1 MTRLR
6 ATIFFLAPMGL
17 ACAALALALALPQ
30 VFAGEDR
37 LRAVANLAALTALTC
52 IPLLFLLGA
61 RSPLAV
67 QALGLPRTFRVHK
80 ALGLA
85 FPALLAVHAG
95 LHVFRFAR
103 AMGLSFPQAALD
115 VPNTWEMVLG
125 KAALA
130 LFFAAW
136 GAAWLGTSGRLPRR
150 IWRPV
155 HLAAYLAAPAAFVH
169 ALFRGED
176 MTRGWLFAVWIVA
189 AATWLMAVGWRALRA
204 RSAPY

>member
-1 MTRLR
+1 VTRLR
-6 ATIFFLAPMGL
+6 AAILFLAPVGL
-17 ACAALALALALPQ
+17 AGSALGLALPQ

-37 LRAVANLAALTALTC
+37 LRAVANLAALTALAC
-52 IPLLFLLGA
+52 LPVLFLLGA

-67 QALGLPRTFRVHK
+67 QALGLPRTFRLHK

-85 FPALLAVHAG
+85 FPALLTLHAG
-95 LHVFRFAR
+95 LHVHRFAK
-103 AMGLSFPQAALD
+103 AMGLSYPLAALA

-176 MTRGWLFAVWIVA
+176 MTRGWLFAVWAVA
-189 AATWLMAVGWRALRA
+189 AATWLTAVGWRAIRPRGA
-204 RSAPY
+204 SY